1 MKTTSMTLQ
10 TKIYIG
16 VGVAAILVIGIF
28 GGAAWSNHKI
38 AKLESAVEDAKREAN
53 SSQQSAVRKEIEAA
67 EYRQKTEY
75 LEQQLTEIQTI
86 ARKQDDELEKLNI
99 NTRGAHADVDRS
111 RRTRSITATADEL
124 CAKLAELEHP
134 CEEK

>member
-1 MKTTSMTLQ
+1 MTTI
-10 TKIYIG
+10 TKIYIAMAITAI
-16 VGVAAILVIGIF
+16 VAISRF

-67 EYRQKTEY
+67 ESKQKTEY

-99 NTRGAHADVDRS
+99 NTRGARGPMARA

-124 CAKLAELEHP
+124 CAKLAELGHG
-134 CEEK
+134 CEAK

>member
-1 MKTTSMTLQ
+1 MTTI
-10 TKIYIG
+10 TKIYIAMAITAI
-16 VGVAAILVIGIF
+16 VAISMF

-67 EYRQKTEY
+67 ESKQKTEY
-75 LEQQLTEIQTI
+75 LEQQLTELQTI

-99 NTRGAHADVDRS
+99 NTRGARGPMARA

-124 CAKLAELEHP
+124 CAKLAELGHG
-134 CEEK
+134 CEAK

>member
-1 MKTTSMTLQ
+1 MTTI
-10 TKIYIG
+10 TKIYIAMAITAI
-16 VGVAAILVIGIF
+16 VAISMF

-67 EYRQKTEY
+67 EYKQKTEY

-99 NTRGAHADVDRS
+99 NTRGARGPMDRA
-111 RRTRSITATADEL
+111 RRTRSIATTADEL
-124 CAKLAELEHP
+124 CAKLAELGHG
-134 CEEK
+134 CEAK